1 MFSRW
6 GAFVYRH
13 RRIILILAVALGAAA
28 ASVAGKSTDVLTAG
42 GWLDPKSESNT
53 VQQRLASE
61 FGQGESSLVLVFM
74 GPVGADAKSPAF
86 QAQVAASVKDLRA
99 DPDVAQIVGYAETG
113 LTTFIT
119 NDGTGCYVVA
129 ELNVTDEESVPL
141 LDRFVAETKQPGDGI
156 TMSMSGYA
164 PFTRD
169 TASQSE
175 IDLRQAESISL
186 PLAAIVLILVFGSL
200 VASAMPLLVAG
211 LAIPTTLALVWLVGQ
226 QVQLSI
232 FVQNI
237 STMLGLSLAID
248 YSLFM
253 TSRFREE
260 LRKGR
265 SVGDAVTIAVATSG
279 KAVAFSGI
287 AVTAGLSGLLAFDAP
302 ALRSFG
308 IGGMLTVFASLFFA
322 LTFLPALLGM
332 LGPRVSALSPAGLIA
347 RIRRG
352 DASPDA
358 TADPSLTTS
367 RWARIAERVMA
378 HPVAV
383 LVPTLVILLA
393 AGIPFLHLEQGLP
406 GSATLPKGLESRE
419 AAVALETR
427 FQTGTTTPMI
437 ILVDVPGDP
446 ASAANITSVLNYQ
459 AKLAATEGITAVSGP
474 FSGLVNP
481 ATGATLTAEQMI
493 GLYGQPKSAW
503 PPSVAALW
511 KNDVAGSTVKLTVIS
526 SVRADSP
533 AGAKQ
538 IPGIRALSSGTGLK
552 TQIGG
557 YAAVSHDFLQAQSDR
572 IPVAIGTVIL
582 AMAIILFLLFGS
594 VVLPVKAILMTLL
607 SLSAS
612 FGALVWIFQDGHFSD
627 ALNFTTPGF
636 TMAGIPI
643 IMFCVLVGL
652 SMDYEVL
659 LLSRVQEAWRRTGDN
674 RASVAE
680 GLAKTA
686 GVITGAAAIMISVFA
701 AFSLASTLTIKSM
714 GVGMAVAVFVDATI
728 IRVLL
733 VPATMRLLGRW
744 NWWAPGPLKHLADR
758 VGFDHA
764 EVDETEAASNGTGG
778 MS

>member
-6 GAFVYRH
+6 GALVYRH
-13 RRIILILAVALGAAA
+13 RRIVLVLAVGLGFAA

-42 GWLDPKSESNT
+42 GWLDPHSESNS
-53 VQQRLASE
+53 VQQRLSDQ
-61 FGQGESSLVLVFM
+61 FGQGRSSLVLVYM
-74 GPVGADAKSPAF
+74 GQAGADAASPAF
-86 QAQVAASVKDLRA
+86 QAQVAASVKGLRA
-99 DPDVAQIVGYAETG
+99 DPDVAQVIGYAETG
-113 LTTFIT
+113 LKTFIA

-129 ELNVTDEESVPL
+129 GLKVTDEGSVPL
-141 LDRFVAETKQPGDGI
+141 LDRFVSETQKPGDGI
-156 TMSMSGYA
+156 TMQMSGYA

-169 TASQSE
+169 TASRSE

-211 LAIPTTLALVWLVGQ
+211 LAIPTTLALVWVVGQ

-237 STMLGLSLAID
+237 STMLGLALAID
-248 YSLFM
+248 YSLFI

-260 LRKGR
+260 LRRGR
-265 SVGDAVTIAVATSG
+265 TVGDAVTIAVATSG

-287 AVTAGLSGLLAFDAP
+287 AVAAGLSGLLAFDAP

-322 LTFLPALLGM
+322 LTFLPATLGM
-332 LGPRVSALSPAGLIA
+332 LGPQVSALSPAGLMA
-347 RIRRG
+347 RLRRG
-352 DASPDA
+352 SQPPST
-358 TADPSLTTS
+358 TAGSGPRPS

-378 HPVAV
+378 HPIAV
-383 LVPTLVILLA
+383 LIPTLAILLA
-393 AGIPFLHLEQGLP
+393 AGTPFLHLEQGLP
-406 GSATLPKGLESRE
+406 GSSTLPAGLESRE
-419 AAVALETR
+419 AAVALATK
-427 FQTGTTTPMI
+427 FQAGTTTPMI
-437 ILVDVPGDP
+437 ILVDVAGDP
-446 ASAANITSVLNYQ
+446 ASAANVNVVLAYQ
-459 AKLAATEGITAVSGP
+459 ARVAAVEGITAVSGP

-481 ATGATLTAEQMI
+481 ATGAQLTTDQIVA
-493 GLYGQPKSAW
+493 LFSQPQSAW
-503 PPSVAALW
+503 PPQLVALW

-526 SVRADSP
+526 SIRADSP
-533 AGAKQ
+533 AGAK
-538 IPGIRALSSGTGLK
+538 IVPVLRGLAAGTGVK
-552 TQIGG
+552 TQLGG

-572 IPVAIGTVIL
+572 IPVAIGTVMI
-582 AMAIILFLLFGS
+582 AMAVILFLLFGS

-607 SLSAS
+607 SISAS
-612 FGALVWIFQDGHFSD
+612 FGALVWIFQDGHLSET
-627 ALNFTTPGF
+627 LNFTTPGF
-636 TMAGIPI
+636 TMAGVPI
-643 IMFCVLVGL
+643 IMFCVLFGL

-701 AFSLASTLTIKSM
+701 AFSLASSLTIKSM
-714 GVGMAVAVFVDATI
+714 GVGMAIAVFVDATI
-728 IRVLL
+728 VRVLL

-764 EVDETEAASNGTGG
+764 EAEETAVEQR
-778 MS
+778 